1 MSGISEPRPGFVSGE
16 MRVAVMS
23 AALARN
29 WWAVVL
35 RGVFAIIFGLIAL
48 ALPGLTIAS
57 LVLLFAVY
65 MLVDGVFAIIS
76 AVRAAAHHER
86 WGFLILEGVLDI
98 LAGLAALLL
107 PAVTVLFFVI
117 LLAVWAIISGISMT
131 LAGFRL
137 HGSHGRWLLVLSGLV
152 SVIWGVLLFLWP
164 IAGAVVLTWWLGAY
178 ALVFGVMLI
187 VLGFRLRSRHIGSG
201 TASGAAAA

>member
-1 MSGISEPRPGFVSGE
+1 
-16 MRVAVMS
+16 MS

-98 LAGLAALLL
+98 LAGLAALLV
-107 PAVTVLFFVI
+107 P
-117 LLAVWAIISGISMT
+117 
-131 LAGFRL
+131 
-137 HGSHGRWLLVLSGLV
+137 
-152 SVIWGVLLFLWP
+152 
-164 IAGAVVLTWWLGAY
+164 
-178 ALVFGVMLI
+178 
-187 VLGFRLRSRHIGSG
+187 
-201 TASGAAAA
+201 